1 MRCSVRKDWQLD
13 PKTRM
18 DKDTWWYKDGQKK
31 TDNVIYGHGT
41 DIPGAL
47 QIASAGKLES
57 SSGTCRN
64 GVYHVG
70 APANLTA
77 LQAIEHLWEATH
89 TTGANGG
96 ALVLSTMEGVL
107 VVQRWSEGNG
117 QRDLRPWYRHTF
129 SSRRLC
135 GKRALALMETC
146 VVVVCL
152 LLIVH
157 SPLLCCRERQR
168 VDSFRSGVHSLPVS
182 SCCFLGLH
190 HHFSLVC
197 IRSLF
202 VIARQLSEV
211 CIA

>member
-1 MRCSVRKDWQLD
+1 
-13 PKTRM
+13 M

-47 QIASAGKLES
+47 QIALAGKLES
-57 SSGTCRN
+57 SNGRCGN

-107 VVQRWSEGNG
+107 VVQRWSEENG

-129 SSRRLC
+129 SSHRLC

-152 LLIVH
+152 LLV
-157 SPLLCCRERQR
+157 
-168 VDSFRSGVHSLPVS
+168 VHSLAFAVLQISDYSFRIVS
-182 SCCFLGLH
+182 SSCVYIYDHIFFSFLKAV
-190 HHFSLVC
+190 S
-197 IRSLF
+197 
-202 VIARQLSEV
+202 
-211 CIA
+211 

>member
-1 MRCSVRKDWQLD
+1 MFSVNDFKPPDEEAAASAKSGSWIPGED
-13 PKTRM
+13 NEAN
-18 DKDTWWYKDGQKK
+18 DTWWFKHHRKK
-31 TDNVIYGHGT
+31 TDNVFYGHGT

-107 VVQRWSEGNG
+107 VVA
-117 QRDLRPWYRHTF
+117 T
-129 SSRRLC
+129 
-135 GKRALALMETC
+135 GKTSHKDVLAGSKYGKP
-146 VVVVCL
+146 
-152 LLIVH
+152 I
-157 SPLLCCRERQR
+157 
-168 VDSFRSGVHSLPVS
+168 
-182 SCCFLGLH
+182 
-190 HHFSLVC
+190 
-197 IRSLF
+197 
-202 VIARQLSEV
+202 
-211 CIA
+211 